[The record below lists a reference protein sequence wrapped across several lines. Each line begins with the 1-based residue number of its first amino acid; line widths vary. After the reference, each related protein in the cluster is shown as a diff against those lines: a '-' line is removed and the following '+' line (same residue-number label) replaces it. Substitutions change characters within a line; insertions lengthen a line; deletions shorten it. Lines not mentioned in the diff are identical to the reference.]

1 MTGERYFFI
10 DKRYLGSTWGHS
22 LFGVLGTGYFAPIMS
37 CGEIGTEKPL
47 KRPKQSVFHRNFK
60 TLVQINLTSL
70 H

>member
-1 MTGERYFFI
+1 
-10 DKRYLGSTWGHS
+10 
-22 LFGVLGTGYFAPIMS
+22 MS